1 MTRRFLIVTAVVV
14 AFCLAWL
21 GWDGWSYLQRGYS
34 LGVSMA
40 GRSASVFHIDFPA
53 WRAAVHILL
62 WVAAMSAVVIYIA
75 GSRWAS
81 AAAWLA
87 FAATLVVGIYDV
99 AQYGTLGS
107 PTSVWTVSLLLLL
120 ALLTTFGRLA
130 TEAES

>member
-1 MTRRFLIVTAVVV
+1 
-14 AFCLAWL
+14 
-21 GWDGWSYLQRGYS
+21 
-34 LGVSMA
+34 
-40 GRSASVFHIDFPA
+40 
-53 WRAAVHILL
+53 
-62 WVAAMSAVVIYIA
+62 MSAVVIYIA